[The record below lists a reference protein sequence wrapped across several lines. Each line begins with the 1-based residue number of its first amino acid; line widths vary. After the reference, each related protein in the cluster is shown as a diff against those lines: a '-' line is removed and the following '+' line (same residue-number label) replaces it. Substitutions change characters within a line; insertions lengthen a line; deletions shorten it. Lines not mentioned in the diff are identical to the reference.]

1 MAFICRSGGTA
12 DTLSSGGSASNRVRV
27 QISSSAPYC
36 KQPLMWSGFYY
47 PKEYEA
53 KIWDRG
59 DKRMAIIIEY
69 LKGKVERIRG

>member
-36 KQPLMWSGFYY
+36 KQPLMWSGFYF
-47 PKEYEA
+47 
-53 KIWDRG
+53 
-59 DKRMAIIIEY
+59 IIPLISY
-69 LKGKVERIRG
+69 LL